1 MLTPNSLARVAVVG
15 TSGAGKTTLARALS
29 VHLGAPHI
37 ELDEIYWGP
46 NWTPNPLER
55 VRRDIDQ
62 RTSEP
67 RWVCDGNYSLVRDL
81 IWPRATAVVW
91 LNYSFPLVFTRALS
105 RTFRR
110 CVRRS
115 TLFGGNRETF
125 QKSFF
130 SRDSILLWQARTHWQ
145 HRRVYPRQFA
155 DEAHRHLRIVEL
167 RSESDAKRLLIEVG
181 QCSTNMSAAAIRDD
195 KT

>member
-15 TSGAGKTTLARALS
+15 TSGAGKTTLARDLS

-46 NWTPNPLER
+46 NWTPNPLEQ
-55 VRRDIDQ
+55 VRHDIDQ
-62 RTSEP
+62 RTSQP
-67 RWVCDGNYSLVRDL
+67 RWVCDGNYSVARDL

-91 LNYSFPLVFTRALS
+91 LNYSFPLVFTRALG

-110 CVRRS
+110 CISGTR
-115 TLFGGNRETF
+115 LFGGNRETF
-125 QKSFF
+125 RTSFF
-130 SRDSILLWQARTHWQ
+130 SRDSILLWQIRTHWR
-145 HRRVYPRQFA
+145 HRRDYPLQFA
-155 DEAHRHLRIVEL
+155 EEAHRHLRIVEL
-167 RSESDAKRLLIEVG
+167 RSEEAAKRFVSEAATGPPI
-181 QCSTNMSAAAIRDD
+181 SATAIRDD